1 MEPFGRFLNVVDVE
15 ATCWAGPPPPG
26 QTSEIIEIG
35 LCVVDL
41 ESLERVSRHRL
52 LVRPARSRVG
62 DFCTGLTGLTQREV
76 DGGVGFQEAC
86 DILKR
91 DHYARH
97 RTWASWGDYD
107 RRQFARQCASGGYPF
122 GARHVNAKLRF
133 SETYGLTR
141 RLGMKAALEH
151 AGLPLEGRHH
161 SGADDAWNIGALVLR
176 MARAQRGRPDDPW
189 SPPRARHAEGGTAGA
204 APPSESA

>member
-1 MEPFGRFLNVVDVE
+1 MESFGRFLNVVDVE
-15 ATCWAGPPPPG
+15 ATCWDGPPPPG

-52 LVRPARSRVG
+52 LVRPARSKVSEV
-62 DFCTGLTGLTQREV
+62 CTELTGLTQREV

-86 DILKR
+86 DVLRR
-91 DHYARH
+91 DHHARC
-97 RTWASWGDYD
+97 RTWTSWGDYD
-107 RRQFARQCASGGYPF
+107 RRQFERQRASGGYPF
-122 GARHVNAKLRF
+122 GARHVNTKLTY

-151 AGLPLEGRHH
+151 AELPLEGRHH

-176 MARAQRGRPDDPW
+176 MAHARRGRPDDPW
-189 SPPRARHAEGGTAGA
+189 AFTP
-204 APPSESA
+204 